1 MYIFWFRRDLRLVDN
16 TGLNWIVNKQMDI
29 LPVFIFDKKQI
40 DRENNSFFS
49 DKSVQF
55 LVESLKN
62 LEMSIKKQKGT
73 KLNIYYGDTRNIIEQ
88 LLEDNNVKGVV
99 CNEDYTPFSINR
111 DKDIEELCIMKNKE
125 FISRIHLYMILPRL
139 RQKWQYI

>member
-1 MYIFWFRRDLRLVDN
+1 MDN

-40 DRENNSFFS
+40 DRENNIFFS

-62 LEMSIKKQKGT
+62 LEMSIKKQKAC
-73 KLNIYYGDTRNIIEQ
+73 IE
-88 LLEDNNVKGVV
+88 
-99 CNEDYTPFSINR
+99 
-111 DKDIEELCIMKNKE
+111 
-125 FISRIHLYMILPRL
+125 
-139 RQKWQYI
+139 